1 MIQTSAIGIPCQ
13 NAKVNVGGANPAG
26 SHQVVAAKDIARD
39 DLILT
44 VEGRL
49 SSTPSKYSVQVALD
63 SHIDVDNPKLM
74 ERFSGGRY
82 LWRFI
87 NHSSSPNGVF
97 RGVCLYALRDIK
109 FGDEITF
116 NYNANEYDLANPF
129 VCWQTGKRIAGFKHL
144 ANNERELLRECLS
157 EHLKPLLDE
166 LL

>member
-1 MIQTSAIGIPCQ
+1 MIQASVIGLSCQ
-13 NAKVNVGGANPAG
+13 RTKVAVGGANRAG
-26 SHQVVAAKDIARD
+26 SHQVVAAEDIAQG

-63 SHIDVDNPKLM
+63 SHIDGDVPKLM
-74 ERFSGGRY
+74 ERFPGRC

-87 NHSSSPNGVF
+87 NHSSFPNGIF
-97 RGVCLYALRDIK
+97 IGVCLYALYDIK
-109 FGDEITF
+109 RGDEVTF

-144 ANNERELLRECLS
+144 SADEKELLRECVS
-157 EHLKPLLDE
+157 EHIKPLLDE